1 MIHYDINYN
10 RLGLA
15 LVPLKL
21 RQPLLMGLIYV
32 MLSGVRRAAS
42 VFGSYREETN
52 YRLTHTGQ
60 VCYLKA
66 VLNDRFDNARR
77 RITIEDVDARSGAI
91 IYKREL
97 SRFLMIPKRTTGNAV
112 ILNKRA
118 FSGSTS
124 VDFSVIVPAELRGSF
139 AEAQMR
145 ALIDTY
151 KLASKRYTI
160 TYR

>member
-21 RQPLLMGLIYV
+21 RQSLLMGLIYV

-66 VLNDRFDNARR
+66 VLNDRFDNAQR
-77 RITIEDVDARSGAI
+77 RITIEDVDARSGTI
-91 IYKREL
+91 IYK
-97 SRFLMIPKRTTGNAV
+97 SC
-112 ILNKRA
+112 
-118 FSGSTS
+118 SGS
-124 VDFSVIVPAELRGSF
+124 
-139 AEAQMR
+139 
-145 ALIDTY
+145 
-151 KLASKRYTI
+151 
-160 TYR
+160 

>member
-21 RQPLLMGLIYV
+21 RQPILMGLIYV
-32 MLSGVRRAAS
+32 MLSGVRMAAS
-42 VFGSYREETN
+42 VFGSYRKETN

-66 VLNDRFDNARR
+66 VLNDRFDNTRR
-77 RITIEDVDARSGAI
+77 RITIEDVDARSGTI

-97 SRFLMIPKRTTGNAV
+97 SRFLMVQERTTGKAV

-124 VDFSVIVPAELRGSF
+124 VDFTVIVPAELSGSF
-139 AEAQMR
+139 AEAQMQ

>member
-21 RQPLLMGLIYV
+21 RQPILMGLIYA
-32 MLSGVRRAAS
+32 MLSGVCRAAS
-42 VFGSYREETN
+42 IFGSYREETN
-52 YRLTHTGQ
+52 YRITHTGQ

-66 VLNDRFDNARR
+66 VLNDRFDNTLH
-77 RITIEDVDARSGAI
+77 RITIEDVNARSGTI

-97 SRFLMIPKRTTGNAV
+97 SRFLMVPERTTGKAV

-124 VDFSVIVPAELRGSF
+124 VDFSVIVPSELRGSF
-139 AEAQMR
+139 AEAQMQ

>member
-21 RQPLLMGLIYV
+21 RQPILMGLIYV

-42 VFGSYREETN
+42 VFGSYREQTN
-52 YRLTHTGQ
+52 YRLTHNGQ

-66 VLNDRFDNARR
+66 VLNDRFDPTQR
-77 RITIEDVDARSGAI
+77 RITIDDVDAGESLL

-97 SRFLMIPKRTTGNAV
+97 EKPLRIYRRVADKAV
-112 ILNKRA
+112 ILTKRA
-118 FSGSTS
+118 FTGSDA
-124 VDFSVIVPAELRGSF
+124 VDFAVVVPAELRGSF
-139 AEAQMR
+139 DEEQMR
-145 ALIDTY
+145 ALVTLY
-151 KLASKRYTI
+151 KLTSKRFTI
-160 TYR
+160 IYQ